1 MWPSLLAR
9 NSVPALVGANLWLP
23 HEPHRP
29 FASCL
34 DQPGPIDNGNDFW
47 FIPAATDYADTHDW
61 VYSIVL
67 WLSIFFFILIV
78 GVMVKFA
85 FDYRRRS
92 NFDRGTRP
100 HPQCGARDRVDRGA
114 FALSAGLFLI
124 GIDTYADFKTAP
136 ANCYEV
142 DATAQSGLGSLT
154 TATVLPIRWC

>member
-1 MWPSLLAR
+1 MNLTALLLLA
-9 NSVPALVGANLWLP
+9 S
-23 HEPHRP
+23 
-29 FASCL
+29 

-92 NFDRGTRP
+92 NFDPAGHGPTHNVLETVWTVVP
-100 HPQCGARDRVDRGA
+100 LLPPRVC
-114 FALSAGLFLI
+114 S
-124 GIDTYADFKTAP
+124 
-136 ANCYEV
+136 
-142 DATAQSGLGSLT
+142 
-154 TATVLPIRWC
+154 